1 MRALNISVVAMAL
14 ALCSAQSPAALSR
27 PAAPSQPSSSS
38 QLSPSPQPAQVSAHA
53 VPATSSVPLQPSQ
66 PSVPPQFSQPGAPS
80 RQSQLSPSPQPLQ
93 PSQLSPSPQPTH
105 TSPSSPPHYSANGL
119 YNLANS
125 YARAGQPGLAVL
137 NYERA
142 ALLAPYD
149 ADIAANLDYVR
160 SSAHVPTAPPQGR
173 FARIA
178 VAMSPTL
185 TAWLGVVGIALV
197 GATLLA
203 NRVSRRMKWI
213 TPAGVLLGAALIA
226 LPIANAM
233 LLWPRLHE
241 AVVLI
246 NQTPALV
253 SPVPIADTAF
263 VLPEA
268 ETVVMTAKHDDFIL
282 VRTRGGLSGWV
293 TSANLGAVV
302 PEAN

>member
-1 MRALNISVVAMAL
+1 VRALEIGVMAIAL
-14 ALCSAQSPAALSR
+14 ALCSAQSLATPSRSSQPAVPSQPLSYSQLSPSLQ
-27 PAAPSQPSSSS
+27 PAAPSQLPPSPQPAQPSQPT
-38 QLSPSPQPAQVSAHA
+38 QLSPSPQPAQPSLSPQLSQ
-53 VPATSSVPLQPSQ
+53 PAQSTLPLQP
-66 PSVPPQFSQPGAPS
+66 PSPAPS
-80 RQSQLSPSPQPLQ
+80 
-93 PSQLSPSPQPTH
+93 T
-105 TSPSSPPHYSANGL
+105 PPRYSADGL

-160 SSAHVPTAPPQGR
+160 TSAHVPTAPPQSR
-173 FARIA
+173 FARMSKA
-178 VAMSPTL
+178 VSPTL
-185 TAWLGVVGIALV
+185 TAWLGVVGIALLG
-197 GATLLA
+197 GALLA
-203 NRVSRRMKWI
+203 NRVSRRMKWV
-213 TPAGVLLGAALIA
+213 TPAGVLVGAALIA

-233 LLWPRLHE
+233 LLWQRLHE

-268 ETVVMTAKHDDFIL
+268 ETVIMTAKHDDFVL